1 MTKIFRTFA
10 AIAFVSAAAPAF
22 AGTPQTI
29 TRDGVTYVYSVEETA
44 RGTIIKGREQGGRP
58 FSLRV
63 SNGRVSGYSN
73 DHPVSFSLNSV
84 VRSDAQTAMTEVSS
98 TN

>member
-1 MTKIFRTFA
+1 MTKIFRTLA
-10 AIAFVSAAAPAF
+10 ALAFVSAAAPAF
-22 AGTPQTI
+22 AGTPQTL
-29 TRDGVTYVYSVEETA
+29 TRDGITYVYSVEETA

-63 SNGRVSGYSN
+63 SKGRVTGYTN

-84 VRSDAQTAMTEVSS
+84 VRSNAQTALTEISS
-98 TN
+98 SN